1 MDMPGQACVKP
12 TTESQ
17 SYTFTAIGLTELI
30 GMKKE
35 PTMKS
40 QILKGFIVYG
50 VTVGLLSYWW
60 WRISDNLFLLNIP
73 GDLLGYLVYDLSIKF
88 LGNPFSPQAH
98 YTIPWI
104 LRIPQ
109 VFVPVSVIFW
119 GTFGLALLAVYDK
132 LKRL

>member
-1 MDMPGQACVKP
+1 M
-12 TTESQ
+12 
-17 SYTFTAIGLTELI
+17 
-30 GMKKE
+30 GMKRE

-40 QILKGFIVYG
+40 KILKGFLAYG
-50 VTVGLLSYWW
+50 VAVGLLSYWW
-60 WRISDNLFLLNIP
+60 WHFSDNLFLLNVP

-109 VFVPVSVIFW
+109 VFVPVSLFFW
-119 GTFGLALLAVYDK
+119 GILGLAIQAVVS
-132 LKRL
+132 RMRE